1 MKRKTTVERFRL
13 PYTPKQT
20 SALLYAAVRAE
31 VEHRHREFKMTDSLK
46 QHLWDIAQWLT
57 SKDSTF
63 GLFLCGGAGN
73 GKTTIMRAIK
83 SLIFMLRSN
92 ECYSSG
98 SSREFPKKGIIM
110 TTEKELVR
118 LAKAYSNPT
127 RDNNDAVLQYKNIR
141 NIEILCIDDLGTEGR
156 EAMHYGDYITAAVDV
171 ISYRYEEQFC
181 TFVTSNLTPKEIA
194 AHYDERIADRFREM
208 MHIVNFG
215 TEDSFRKL

>member
-1 MKRKTTVERFRL
+1 ML
-13 PYTPKQT
+13 QA
-20 SALLYAAVRAE
+20 SVRAE
-31 VEHRHREFKMTDSLK
+31 VEHRHRDFKPTNELNN
-46 QHLWDIAQWLT
+46 HLQDIANWLT
-57 SKDSTF
+57 GQDSTF

-73 GKTTIMRAIK
+73 GKTTIMRAIR
-83 SLIFMLRSN
+83 SLIHMLRSN
-92 ECYSSG
+92 EGYSSDDG
-98 SSREFPKKGIIM
+98 GFPKKGIIM

-127 RDNNDAVLQYKNIR
+127 RDNMGDVVQYKNVR

-156 EAMHYGDYITAAVDV
+156 ESMHYGDFVTAAVDV

-181 TFVTSNLTPKEIA
+181 TLITSNLTPKEIA

-215 TEDSFRKL
+215 TESSYRKL